1 MKSDLK
7 GCGLDHQGDER
18 CISPPWGP
26 VLILSKGTWS
36 IPSLR
41 HKGDP
46 QPTISVMMLKVGPDL
61 CVILFVPF
69 WGDGGT

>member
-18 CISPPWGP
+18 CFSPPWGP

-46 QPTISVMMLKVGPDL
+46 QATYQ
-61 CVILFVPF
+61 
-69 WGDGGT
+69 